1 MSATVQPLTDTPWW
15 KQSVVYQIYPRSFA
29 DSNGDGIG
37 DIRGIINRL
46 DYLHD
51 LGVEIVWVSP
61 FFTSPQDDNGYDVS
75 DYQDVAPEFGTLA
88 DIDEL
93 IAGLHQRGMKFVM
106 DLVVNHTS
114 DEHPW
119 FVEARSS
126 KDNPKRDW
134 YWWAPPR
141 KGAVGGEPGADPTNW
156 AAVFSDST
164 WEWDE
169 ATEEYYLHLFS
180 RKQPDLNW
188 ENPQV
193 RRAIYAMMRWWLDR
207 GVDGFR
213 MDVINFISKVLPLKD
228 VESQHGEFFG
238 DAQSQFANGPRVHE
252 FLAEM
257 HREVLGSGE
266 KVLVTVGEMPGVTVE
281 QAARY
286 TDPAN
291 HEVDMVFTFEHVNLQ
306 GDPRQS
312 PPVPLRKL
320 GKNLSQWQT
329 GLHDVGW
336 NSLYW
341 DNHDQPRAV
350 SRFGNPSEEFRERSA
365 KLLATVLH
373 GLRGTPY
380 VYQGQ
385 ELGMTN
391 SPFASIEE
399 YQDIQAHHQYAQGVR
414 RENVDQVMAWLAYRS
429 RDHARAPMHWDDSIN
444 GGFTTG
450 EPWLA
455 VNPNYT
461 EINAAAQVNDP
472 SSVFSHFKRLIAL
485 RKSNPVLVHGR
496 FEPLLPEHEQVFA
509 FTRTLEEQRL
519 LIVANFS
526 DETSTASLAGDLSGS
541 VLIGNYAETPPMD
554 RELSLRPWEAMIVRL
569 G

>member
-1 MSATVQPLTDTPWW
+1 MSSAAESRTDTPWW

-37 DIRGIINRL
+37 DIRGIIDRL

-51 LGVEIVWVSP
+51 LGVDIVWVSP
-61 FFTSPQDDNGYDVS
+61 FFTSPQDDNGYDIS

-93 IAGLHQRGMKFVM
+93 IAGLHARGMKFVM

-119 FVEARSS
+119 FLESRSS
-126 KDNPKRDW
+126 KDNAKRDW

-141 KGAVGGEPGADPTNW
+141 EGTVGGDHGAEPTNW
-156 AAVFSDST
+156 AAVFSDSC
-164 WEWDE
+164 WEFDE
-169 ATEEYYLHLFS
+169 ASGEYYLHLFS

-188 ENPQV
+188 ENPEV
-193 RRAIYAMMRWWLDR
+193 RQAIYAMMRWWLDR

-213 MDVINFISKVLPLKD
+213 MDVINFISKVLPLQD

-238 DAQSQFANGPRVHE
+238 DGQSQFANGPRIHE

-257 HREVLGSGE
+257 HQEVLGSRE
-266 KVLVTVGEMPGVTVE
+266 KVLVTVGEMPGATVE
-281 QAARY
+281 QAALY

-291 HEVDMVFTFEHVNLQ
+291 REVDMVFTFEHVSLD
-306 GDPRQS
+306 GDPSQS
-312 PPVPLRKL
+312 PPVPLARL
-320 GKNLSQWQT
+320 RENLTSWQT
-329 GLHDVGW
+329 GLRDLGW

-350 SRFGNPSEEFRERSA
+350 SRFGNPNSEFRELSA

-380 VYQGQ
+380 VYQGE

-391 SPFASIEE
+391 SPFASIDQ
-399 YQDIQAHHQYAQGVR
+399 YQDIQAHHLHTQAMR
-414 RENVDQVMAWLAYRS
+414 RGNVDDAMAWLAYRS
-429 RDHARAPMHWDDSIN
+429 RDHARAPMQWDDSTN
-444 GGFTTG
+444 AGFTTG
-450 EPWLA
+450 SPWLA
-455 VNPNYT
+455 VNPNFAQ
-461 EINAAAQVNDP
+461 INAAAQVGDP
-472 SSVFSHFKRLIAL
+472 SSVFAHYKRLIAL
-485 RKSNPVLVHGR
+485 RKNDPVLVHGR
-496 FEPLLPEHEQVFA
+496 YELLLPEHEQVFA
-509 FTRTLEEQRL
+509 FTRTLNERQL
-519 LIVANFS
+519 LVLANFS
-526 DETSTASLAGDLSGS
+526 DEPSTASLGEGVSGS
-541 VLIGNYAETPPMD
+541 VLLGNYADAPAPGPD
-554 RELSLRPWEAMIVRL
+554 VALRPWEAILIRRS
-569 G
+569 